1 MIGNAWMGR
10 GPLQS
15 RAVIFIFFVSLC
27 LVAGCREEKNTY
39 APPPPPEVTVSLPEK
54 RLVTH
59 YEEFTGTT
67 VAFKMVEVRA
77 RVEGILE
84 SMHFTPSSTVK
95 KGQLLFIIDPKP
107 LKAALNEA
115 KADLDVKKAELE
127 LARAKLKRKDSAFQ
141 DRAVSEVE
149 VLEARANR
157 DEAKAEVEAAEAAV
171 ETARLNLSYT
181 KVRAPIRGRI
191 SRNEVDI
198 GNLVGAGGDNTLLTT
213 IVNDDPIY
221 AYFNVSE
228 RNYLRY
234 RQISRKE
241 LASDVDER
249 DSPVQMGVFTEE
261 GYPHKGKMD
270 FSENRLDPD
279 TGTIQIRGVFP
290 NRDHFLVGGLFAR
303 IRVPM
308 GKPTESLLVENR
320 AIGLDQ
326 RGRYLLTVNGQNKV
340 VYKSIEVGDLVE
352 GMRVI
357 TSGITEEDRVII
369 NGIQRAR
376 PGIKVKVKTEASAK
390 SKAKETK

>member
-1 MIGNAWMGR
+1 MQCRTA
-10 GPLQS
+10 
-15 RAVIFIFFVSLC
+15 IFILFVC
-27 LVAGCREEKNTY
+27 LFMVAGCREEKNTY

-54 RLVTH
+54 RMVTH

-67 VAFKMVEVRA
+67 KAFEMVEVRA
-77 RVEGILE
+77 RVEGTLE
-84 SMHFTPSSTVK
+84 SMHFTPSSNVK

-115 KADLDVKKAELE
+115 KADLDVKKAELG
-127 LARAKLKRKDSAFQ
+127 LARAKLKRKESAFQ

-234 RQISRKE
+234 RQIARAE
-241 LASDVDER
+241 IASDMDER
-249 DSPVQMGVFTEE
+249 DSPVQMGVFTEK
-261 GYPHKGKMD
+261 GYPHEGKMD
-270 FSENRLDPD
+270 FSENRMDSD

-326 RGRYLLTVNGQNKV
+326 RGRYLLTVNGQNEV
-340 VYKSIEVGDLVE
+340 VYKSIEVGDLIE

-369 NGIQRAR
+369 NGIQQAR
-376 PGIKVKVKTEASAK
+376 PGIKVKTDASTKSKAK
-390 SKAKETK
+390 GKAKETK